1 MAVHRAPQAQA
12 GSRWLVVIGV
22 PVVIIAIVVAALVV
36 FLRTPAPA
44 LARDGDL
51 CLVDDALITERA
63 VLLLDLRKPL
73 AGGGRR
79 LLRESLDRV
88 AAELAKDA
96 ELRVFALSDA
106 SAAPRQPI
114 DRLCKPY
121 GQARLAASGAVD
133 ELGCDAP
140 PPDVAQSAPEGE
152 ATQFCARRDAL
163 RASIEDLAGQRSSGP
178 VANAYLI
185 EAIEETSLEFA
196 SMQKPK
202 ALYVFSDMIQHA
214 RWYSHAEPG
223 PAGLSFSEFDRLRSE
238 QSALVGPRPASLR
251 GVDVTVFYIPRSGAT
266 ETAEARRLHTR
277 FWEDYIA
284 NAFGAAP
291 VFRELAAMP
300 AYEVTPLF
308 GQLTELE
315 AAALERARLQQERE
329 EAERLLA
336 QVERERSALE
346 EARRA
351 ALAQAEAA
359 LEAQRQRERE
369 LAAADAADAE
379 AAAAAAIDNA
389 TPVAETPPESAQPQF
404 EVAGTTPQAV
414 AAPNGLPLAGRPPA
428 QPAAD
433 TSPVDDSAST
443 GSPDASIAAASIAA
457 LPPAQPELPDAP
469 PPSTDVPAAS
479 AGGFCRPRLKS
490 RFIGTE
496 PEYPRR
502 ARTRFASASMT
513 VRYILDEQGN
523 TVDSAVAVDEGLSQ
537 SSPEFY
543 FDEFAESARD
553 YVMRLEFDFEDTGAC
568 TRRQEG
574 ATAVNFQVR

>member
-51 CLVDDALITERA
+51 CPVEDAQITERA

-73 AGGGRR
+73 GGGGRR
-79 LLRESLDRV
+79 LVRESLDRV
-88 AAELAKDA
+88 AVELAENA

-106 SAAPRQPI
+106 PAAPRQPI

-121 GQARLAASGAVD
+121 GQAALAASGGFD

-140 PPDVAQSAPEGE
+140 PSDVAESAPEGE
-152 ATQFCARRDAL
+152 AARFCARRDAL
-163 RASIEDLAGQRSSGP
+163 RESIEDLASQRSSGP

-196 SMQKPK
+196 SAQTPK

-238 QSALVGPRPASLR
+238 QSALVGPRPAPLR

-266 ETAEARRLHTR
+266 ETAEERRLHTR

-284 NAFGAAP
+284 DAFGAAP
-291 VFRELAAMP
+291 AFRELAAMP

-336 QVERERSALE
+336 QVERERSALQ
-346 EARRA
+346 EAQRA

-369 LAAADAADAE
+369 LAAAE
-379 AAAAAAIDNA
+379 AAAAEAAENA
-389 TPVAETPPESAQPQF
+389 TPLAEAPAEPAQPQF
-404 EVAGTTPQAV
+404 QVAGTAPEAV
-414 AAPNGLPLAGRPPA
+414 AAPNDLSLAGSPPA
-428 QPAAD
+428 QPAAAD
-433 TSPVDDSAST
+433 TSPVDDTAPTDSPAASL
-443 GSPDASIAAASIAA
+443 AAASIAA
-457 LPPAQPELPDAP
+457 PPPAQPELPDAP
-469 PPSTDVPAAS
+469 PPSTDVPAVAS
-479 AGGFCRPRLKS
+479 ADGFCRPRLKS
-490 RFIGTE
+490 RFVGSE

-502 ARTRFASASMT
+502 ARTRFASASIT
-513 VRYILDEQGN
+513 VRYVLDEQGN
-523 TVDSAVAVDEGLSQ
+523 TVDSAVAVDESLSQ
-537 SSPEFY
+537 SSPEFF
-543 FDEFAESARD
+543 FDEFADSARD

-574 ATAVNFQVR
+574 ATAVTFQVR

>member
-36 FLRTPAPA
+36 FLRTPVPA
-44 LARDGDL
+44 LVRDGDM
-51 CLVDDALITERA
+51 CPADDAQITERA

-73 AGGGRR
+73 AAGGRR
-79 LLRESLDRV
+79 LIRESLDRV

-106 SAAPRQPI
+106 SAAPRRPI

-121 GQARLAASGAVD
+121 GQAQLAASGGD

-140 PPDVAQSAPEGE
+140 PSDVAESAPQDETTG
-152 ATQFCARRDAL
+152 FCVRRDAL
-163 RASIEDLAGQRSSGP
+163 RASIEDLASQGSSGP

-196 SMQKPK
+196 STQKPK

-238 QSALVGPRPASLR
+238 QSALVGPRPAPLR
-251 GVDVTVFYIPRSGAT
+251 GVDVTVFYVPRSGAT
-266 ETAEARRLHTR
+266 EAAEQRRLHTR

-284 NAFGAAP
+284 DAFGAAP

-346 EARRA
+346 EAQRA

-369 LAAADAADAE
+369 LAAAQAAAAE
-379 AAAAAAIDNA
+379 AAENP
-389 TPVAETPPESAQPQF
+389 TPLAETPAEPAQPQF
-404 EVAGTTPQAV
+404 QVAGTAPEAV
-414 AAPNGLPLAGRPPA
+414 AAPSDPPLASSPPA
-428 QPAAD
+428 QPAED

-443 GSPDASIAAASIAA
+443 DMPTASIAAP
-457 LPPAQPELPDAP
+457 PPAQPELPDAP
-469 PPSTDVPAAS
+469 LPSADVPAVAS
-479 AGGFCRPRLKS
+479 ADEFCRPRLKS
-490 RFIGTE
+490 RFVGSE
-496 PEYPRR
+496 PEYPSR
-502 ARTRFASASMT
+502 ARARFASARIT

-523 TVDSAVAVDEGLSQ
+523 TVDSAVSVDENQSQ
-537 SSPEFY
+537 SSPEFF
-543 FDEFAESARD
+543 FDQFASNARD
-553 YVMRLEFDFEDTGAC
+553 YVMRLEFDFEDMGAC

-574 ATAVNFQVR
+574 TIAVNFQAR